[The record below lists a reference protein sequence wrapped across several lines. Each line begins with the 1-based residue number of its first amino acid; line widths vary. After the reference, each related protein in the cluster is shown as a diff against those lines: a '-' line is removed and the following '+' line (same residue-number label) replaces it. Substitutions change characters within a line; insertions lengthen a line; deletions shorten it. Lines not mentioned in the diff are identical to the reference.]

1 MRTISILNL
10 KGGVGKTTTAVHLAS
25 AGCFAGKRTLL
36 IDLDPQNS
44 ATDHL
49 TGEEFTDQSAGA
61 FIMGRCSFSEACQRI
76 LPRQANQDGY
86 AFMDLM
92 PSGEILLTEAEV
104 MLQARGSKKT
114 LRNLLEKEKDR
125 ISHDHIFIDTG
136 PGLNFL
142 WFNAL
147 YAADV
152 VLIPVELQMAALQG
166 LKRMHEMLE
175 FAAQEDEL
183 KPKVWYL
190 PTNNDGR
197 VRESADLLEVLQEQ
211 YGSYPEGQVLPTIR
225 YSSALSKAYG
235 QRASIYEFEPRDRAA
250 RDYADLFYTVIE
262 EKSHVQA

>member
-25 AGCFAGKRTLL
+25 AGFFARKRTLL

-49 TGEEFTDQSAGA
+49 TDEEFADQSAGA
-61 FIMGRCSFSEACQRI
+61 FIMGKCSFSSACQRI
-76 LPRQANQDGY
+76 LPRQADEDGY
-86 AFMDLM
+86 ASMDLM

-114 LRNLLEKEKDR
+114 LKNLLEKDP
-125 ISHDHIFIDTG
+125 IPHDYIVIDTG

-166 LKRMHEMLE
+166 LKRMHEMLA
-175 FAAQEDEL
+175 FAAHEDEL

-197 VRESADLLEVLQEQ
+197 VRESADLLEVLQDQ
-211 YGSYPEGQVLPTIR
+211 YGTYPEGQVLPTIR
-225 YSSALSKAYG
+225 YSSALSKSYG
-235 QRASIYEFEPRDRAA
+235 QRASIFEFEPRDRAA
-250 RDYADLFYTVIE
+250 RDYAKLFNDIIGET
-262 EKSHVQA
+262 SHAQT